1 MLEHTSIT
9 CHSENL
15 WWLL

>member
-1 MLEHTSIT
+1 VLEHTSIT
-9 CHSENL
+9 CHSVNL